1 MTPFS
6 QREAVEERADAR
18 HGRTLTRRML
28 ALHSVKSLVA
38 EQGRSSVAR
47 TPHFTRTI
55 GAALYPRLESR
66 QHQAARVA
74 EDDECEAVTADPTV

>member
-18 HGRTLTRRML
+18 HAGPKLGGPDASLHEDDRT
-28 ALHSVKSLVA
+28 
-38 EQGRSSVAR
+38 G
-47 TPHFTRTI
+47 

-66 QHQAARVA
+66 QHQAARVG